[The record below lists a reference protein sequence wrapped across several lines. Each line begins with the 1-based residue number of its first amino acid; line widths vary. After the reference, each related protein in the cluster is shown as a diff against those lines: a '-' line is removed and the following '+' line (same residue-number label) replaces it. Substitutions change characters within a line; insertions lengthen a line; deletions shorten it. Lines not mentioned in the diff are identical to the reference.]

1 MLTSKNCLCEYAYIT
16 AVHNT
21 AWISSNNLP
30 PILQVIMTEQMLASG
45 EESRNAVPA
54 VGIRVIDICSLIKYS
69 SGRPRRAVTTGNCR
83 R

>member
-1 MLTSKNCLCEYAYIT
+1 MHIT

-45 EESRNAVPA
+45 EESRNAVSA
-54 VGIRVIDICSLIKYS
+54 VRIRVIDICSLIKYS
-69 SGRPRRAVTTGNCR
+69 SGRPAAH
-83 R
+83 